1 MPAVKFPRVAGPVRL
16 VSAVLAPRLP
26 RLAETSIRATPRHP
40 LAQSGRGGLTR
51 RQVAVLLAP
60 ILTLDP
66 WFAPARAQ
74 PPAGRLVLYTSQPP
88 QDAQHTV
95 DAFRHAAP
103 GVEVSFIRD
112 GTTQLMTR
120 LEAEFAAGAPRPD
133 VLLIADAMTMQ
144 RLKQQKRLLPCPD
157 APVQGLPPSAYD
169 PDRTYFGTKFITTG
183 IIYNTKAPRPTSWTD
198 LLSPAAR
205 GQVVLPSPLY
215 SGAALIF
222 MGTLASLPGLGLDWF
237 DALARNGAVA
247 VQGNGQVLTQVAGGE
262 KLYGVVV
269 DFMALN
275 AQRAGSPVGFVF
287 PREGVSVVTEPVA
300 ILATAHNRPAAKAF
314 VDFLLSPAGQR
325 FAASQGYL
333 PMRADIAAPAGFP
346 PRDQVR
352 LLVPPIATILRQNTI
367 YLRRFADDFGG

>member
-1 MPAVKFPRVAGPVRL
+1 MPNVKRR
-16 VSAVLAPRLP
+16 
-26 RLAETSIRATPRHP
+26 RLAT
-40 LAQSGRGGLTR
+40 
-51 RQVAVLLAP
+51 LLAAASMVGTP
-60 ILTLDP
+60 
-66 WFAPARAQ
+66 FAPTEAQ
-74 PPAGRLVLYTSQPP
+74 PPSGRLVLYTSQPP
-88 QDAQHTV
+88 HDAQHTV
-95 DAFRHAAP
+95 DAFRHATP

-112 GTTQLMTR
+112 GTTQLMSR

-144 RLKQQKRLLPCPD
+144 RLKQENRLLRYPD
-157 APVQGLPPSAYD
+157 APVQGLPQSAYD

-183 IIYNTKAPRPTSWTD
+183 IIYNTKAPRPASWND

-215 SGAALIF
+215 SGAAMIF
-222 MGTLASLPGLGLDWF
+222 MGTLADLPGLGLGWF
-237 DALARNGAVA
+237 DALSRNGAVA

-262 KLYGVVV
+262 KLYGVIV

-275 AQRAGSPVGFVF
+275 AKRAGSPVDFVF

-300 ILATAHNRPAAKAF
+300 ILKTAHNLPAAKAF

-333 PMRADIAAPAGFP
+333 PMRSDIPAPPGFP
-346 PRDQVR
+346 PRNEIRV
-352 LLVPPIATILRQNTI
+352 LPPPIAEILQQSTT
-367 YLRRFADDFGG
+367 YLHRFADDFGG

>member
-1 MPAVKFPRVAGPVRL
+1 MTRR
-16 VSAVLAPRLP
+16 
-26 RLAETSIRATPRHP
+26 RLATMFTATVA
-40 LAQSGRGGLTR
+40 LGVLCAAAAVAAQL
-51 RQVAVLLAP
+51 
-60 ILTLDP
+60 
-66 WFAPARAQ
+66 
-74 PPAGRLVLYTSQPP
+74 PAGRLVLYTSQPP

-95 DAFRHAAP
+95 DAFRQAVP

-120 LEAEFAAGAPRPD
+120 LGAEFAAGAPRPD

-144 RLKQQKRLLPCPD
+144 RLKQENHLLPYPD
-157 APVQGLPPSAYD
+157 APVQGLPESAYD

-183 IIYNTKAPRPTSWTD
+183 IIYNTRARRPVSWND
-198 LLSPAAR
+198 LISPAAH

-215 SGAALIF
+215 SGAAMIF
-222 MGTLASLPGLGLDWF
+222 MGTLADLPEFGLGWF

-262 KLYGVVV
+262 KLYGVIV

-275 AQRAGSPVGFVF
+275 AERAGSPVGFVF
-287 PREGVSVVTEPVA
+287 PREGVTVVTEPVA
-300 ILATAHNRPAAKAF
+300 ILASAHNQPAAKAF
-314 VDFLLSPAGQR
+314 VDFLLSDAGQR

-333 PMRADIAAPAGFP
+333 PMRADVPAPAGFP
-346 PRDQVR
+346 PRDQIH
-352 LLVPPIATILRQNTI
+352 LLAPPIATILKQSTV

>member
-1 MPAVKFPRVAGPVRL
+1 MTWRRLAGL
-16 VSAVLAPRLP
+16 LAAVLMLGA
-26 RLAETSIRATPRHP
+26 RLAPAE
-40 LAQSGRGGLTR
+40 AQS
-51 RQVAVLLAP
+51 P
-60 ILTLDP
+60 S
-66 WFAPARAQ
+66 
-74 PPAGRLVLYTSQPP
+74 GRLVLYTSQPP

-95 DAFRHAAP
+95 DAFRHAVP

-144 RLKQQKRLLPCPD
+144 RLKQEKRLLPYPD
-157 APVQGLPPSAYD
+157 ASVQGLPPSAYD

-183 IIYNTKAPRPTSWTD
+183 IIYNTKAARPASWND
-198 LLSPAAR
+198 LISPAAH

-215 SGAALIF
+215 SGAAMIF
-222 MGTLASLPGLGLDWF
+222 MGTLGEQPGLGLGWF
-237 DALARNGAVA
+237 DALAHNGAVA

-275 AQRAGSPVGFVF
+275 AERAGSPVGFVF
-287 PREGVSVVTEPVA
+287 PQEGVSVVTEPVA
-300 ILATAHNRPAAKAF
+300 ILASAHNQPAAKAF
-314 VDFLLSPAGQR
+314 VDFLLSQAGQR

-346 PRDQVR
+346 PREQIR
-352 LLVPPIATILRQNTI
+352 LLAPPIAKILQQNTV
-367 YLRRFADDFGG
+367 YLHRFADDFGG

>member
-1 MPAVKFPRVAGPVRL
+1 MPIVMTGP
-16 VSAVLAPRLP
+16 STSLAPAREAAP
-26 RLAETSIRATPRHP
+26 RSEQIAASRVGKR
-40 LAQSGRGGLTR
+40 LTR
-51 RQVAVLLAP
+51 RRLA
-60 ILTLDP
+60 TLIAALP
-66 WFAPARAQ
+66 TLGACFAPARAQ
-74 PPAGRLVLYTSQPP
+74 PPSGRLLLYTSQPP
-88 QDAQHTV
+88 QDARHTV
-95 DAFRHAAP
+95 DAFRHAVP

-144 RLKQQKRLLPCPD
+144 RLKQENRLMPYTD
-157 APVQGLPPSAYD
+157 APVQGLPQSAYD

-183 IIYNTKAPRPTSWTD
+183 IIYNAKAPRPASWND
-198 LLSPAAR
+198 LRSPTAH

-215 SGAALIF
+215 SGAAMIF

-237 DALARNGAVA
+237 DALAHNGAVA
-247 VQGNGQVLTQVAGGE
+247 VQGNGQVLTEVAGGE
-262 KLYGVVV
+262 KLYGVIV

-275 AQRAGSPVGFVF
+275 AEHAGSPVGFVF

-300 ILATAHNRPAAKAF
+300 ILKTAHNLPAARAF

-325 FAASQGYL
+325 FAASQGFL
-333 PMRADIAAPAGFP
+333 PMRTDVAAPPGFP
-346 PRDQVR
+346 PRNQIK
-352 LLVPPIATILRQNTI
+352 LLAPPIPTILQHSTT